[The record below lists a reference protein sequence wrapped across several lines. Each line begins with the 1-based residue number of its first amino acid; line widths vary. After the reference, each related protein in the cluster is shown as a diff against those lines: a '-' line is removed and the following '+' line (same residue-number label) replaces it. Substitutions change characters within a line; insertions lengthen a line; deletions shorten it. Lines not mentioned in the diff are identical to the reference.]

1 MLLKLIYGDAQRKN
15 GQWLENVDRTQL
27 VLASDKLLLKNDDI
41 LDKNK
46 TAIKML
52 LGIFVP
58 IF

>member
-1 MLLKLIYGDAQRKN
+1 MLLKLIYGDAWRKN

-46 TAIKML
+46 TVIKML

>member
-1 MLLKLIYGDAQRKN
+1 MQRLVNQRHRLEEN
-15 GQWLENVDRTQL
+15 GYWLEKVDQTQL